1 MVSPILANIFLHYV
15 LDDWFVK
22 VVRPRMKGKCFLI
35 RFADDFV
42 IGCTLES
49 DARRIMEVLP
59 KRLGRFGLTI
69 HPEKSK
75 LISFG
80 KPLEMK
86 REGMVGAAHSIFSD
100 SLATGR
106 GHGKGTGSSSGKRLE
121 NASAERRKLLWIWCR
136 RNRHLSIPEQHHQLS
151 PKLKGHFLYYYIRG
165 NFDQLELFRRF
176 VEKAWR
182 FWLSR
187 RSQRGLLTWPKFVR
201 LLKEF
206 PLPRPERV
214 YWI

>member
-1 MVSPILANIFLHYV
+1 MPASWTRAYGAIRRRVRLRAAWSPPILANMFLHYV

-80 KPLEMK
+80 KPPRDETRGHGGCGTFDFL
-86 REGMVGAAHSIFSD
+86 D
-100 SLATGR
+100 SLTTGR

-121 NASAERRKLLWIWCR
+121 NASAERRKLYGSGVDVI
-136 RNRHLSIPEQHHQLS
+136 
-151 PKLKGHFLYYYIRG
+151 
-165 NFDQLELFRRF
+165 D
-176 VEKAWR
+176 
-182 FWLSR
+182 
-187 RSQRGLLTWPKFVR
+187 T
-201 LLKEF
+201 F
-206 PLPRPERV
+206 PFQSSTTS
-214 YWI
+214 